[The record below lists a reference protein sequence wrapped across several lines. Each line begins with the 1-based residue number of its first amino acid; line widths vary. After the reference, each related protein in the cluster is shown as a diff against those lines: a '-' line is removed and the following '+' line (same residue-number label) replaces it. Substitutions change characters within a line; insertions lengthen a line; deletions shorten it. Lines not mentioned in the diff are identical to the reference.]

1 MLQAL
6 LHPLYSNAAITADQ
20 HLADA
25 HKSHGHTILDLG
37 GDEFTVGR
45 LHPML
50 DNDLRIRRLKQEAA
64 DPATGLILLD
74 VVLGEGAHPDPAAEL
89 GPAIASVK
97 QVRSALD
104 IWAVIVGTDADP
116 QGLERQREQLSAA
129 GARVFTDL
137 STALTEIALRFAV
150 EPPALEPPALGAP
163 VALDVLAAPAAL
175 NVGVE
180 SFHDSVRAQG
190 AAAVQVDWRPPASGD
205 EKLAGILARMKKK

>member
-1 MLQAL
+1 
-6 LHPLYSNAAITADQ
+6 
-20 HLADA
+20 
-25 HKSHGHTILDLG
+25 
-37 GDEFTVGR
+37 
-45 LHPML
+45 
-50 DNDLRIRRLKQEAA
+50 
-64 DPATGLILLD
+64 
-74 VVLGEGAHPDPAAEL
+74 EL

-97 QVRSALD
+97 QARPALD
-104 IWAVIVGTDADP
+104 LWAVVVGTDADP

-129 GARVFTDL
+129 GARVFTDI
-137 STALTEIALRFAV
+137 STALAEIALRFAV
-150 EPPALEPPALGAP
+150 EPPALGAP